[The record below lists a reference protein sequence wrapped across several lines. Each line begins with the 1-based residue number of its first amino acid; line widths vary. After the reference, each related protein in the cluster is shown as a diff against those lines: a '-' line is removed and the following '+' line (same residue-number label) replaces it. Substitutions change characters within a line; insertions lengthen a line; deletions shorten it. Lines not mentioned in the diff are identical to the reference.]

1 MSKEQLKMYLHLVAA
16 AQAKVDI
23 RGKKLESF
31 HQFYRL
37 TFKESKSKEEGKA
50 VSDTKG

>member
-1 MSKEQLKMYLHLVAA
+1 VAA

-31 HQFYRL
+31 RQFYRL
-37 TFKESKSKEEGKA
+37 NFNKSRIKEEGKPVPDA
-50 VSDTKG
+50 RA

>member
-1 MSKEQLKMYLHLVAA
+1 MYLHLVAA

-37 TFKESKSKEEGKA
+37 AFKESKPKEDGKA
-50 VSDTKG
+50 VPDVKG

>member
-1 MSKEQLKMYLHLVAA
+1 MYLHMVAA

-37 TFKESKSKEEGKA
+37 AFR
-50 VSDTKG
+50 